1 MISFKEDASKLRR
14 LWLCRKSLS
23 SEQTELNVSEE
34 LMFVSESSDRSTLHQ
49 TLSIKHGMKQ
59 IKVEHTRL
67 TVAALPQ
74 MCLSVRHR
82 HAGLGCLL

>member
-23 SEQTELNVSEE
+23 SEQTALNVSEE
-34 LMFVSESSDRSTLHQ
+34 LMFAESSDRSTLHQ

-59 IKVEHTRL
+59 TKVEHTRL
-67 TVAALPQ
+67 TVAALRQ